1 MRCYSFTTK
10 QTIIPSYFF
19 LQDLFKFSVGGGGIH
34 TYIQNFFLPI
44 LFVILSI
51 DYEMPC
57 FLTISDRAFPIHTIL
72 HTSYCHVE
80 RTLMSFKK
88 CSSRRAAKSGIT
100 LITTGPQQ
108 FRNDIYSI
116 LLLCMYLL
124 QTTSNR
130 QQSVAAEHIS
140 VMGKR

>member
-19 LQDLFKFSVGGGGIH
+19 FTRSFQVFCWWRWN
-34 TYIQNFFLPI
+34 TYIYPKFLFI